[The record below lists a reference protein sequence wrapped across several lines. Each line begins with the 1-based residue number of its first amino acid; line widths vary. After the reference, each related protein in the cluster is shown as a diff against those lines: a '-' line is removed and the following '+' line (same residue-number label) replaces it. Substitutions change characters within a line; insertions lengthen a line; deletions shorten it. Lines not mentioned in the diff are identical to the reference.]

1 MSYRVSTLGDTNDVV
16 GGAAGNAGFLA
27 GLTAA
32 LRGLAGSTKLKGEQA
47 AGVITAAAGS
57 TSAAGSL
64 VGAIKNIGTSVK
76 RVFTGGAT
84 VAAEGPIPGSESST
98 ILGLPPI
105 VAIAAL
111 GLGGIVI
118 ARKVLKKNKK
128 KRR

>member
-1 MSYRVSTLGDTNDVV
+1 MAYRVSTLGDTNDIV
-16 GGAAGNAGFLA
+16 GGAAGTAGFWA

-47 AGVITAAAGS
+47 AGAITSAAGA

-64 VGAIKNIGTSVK
+64 AGAIKNLGNTV
-76 RVFTGGAT
+76 RRAVTGGALP
-84 VAAEGPIPGSESST
+84 AEEGPIPGGESST

-105 VAIAAL
+105 VAIGAL
-111 GLGGIVI
+111 GLGGLVI
-118 ARKVLKKNKK
+118 ARKVLKK